1 MGVYAQGYPG
11 GLATNCLNI
20 EPRLLLKPKDPEH
33 EPANLTAVSPK
44 PSRPK
49 PVTHLFGPYDS
60 VNTGALG
67 PRSMLQE
74 ENPDFDHPSYDPGYD
89 VNVASLRKHVVKV
102 RSQLVLVAYKPQL
115 CRFHDFGHSKSG
127 PDEKG
132 AAPSYKSEKVS
143 EGGILVKG
151 FFMINSTWRLK

>member
-1 MGVYAQGYPG
+1 MYAQGYPG

-20 EPRLLLKPKDPEH
+20 EPRLLLKPKDPKH

-89 VNVASLRKHVVKV
+89 VNVASLRRHVVKV
-102 RSQLVLVAYKPQL
+102 RSQLVWWHTN
-115 CRFHDFGHSKSG
+115 RNS
-127 PDEKG
+127 
-132 AAPSYKSEKVS
+132 AAFTISAIQRADLMRRAQRPRTSLKKFLRGVS
-143 EGGILVKG
+143 
-151 FFMINSTWRLK
+151 S